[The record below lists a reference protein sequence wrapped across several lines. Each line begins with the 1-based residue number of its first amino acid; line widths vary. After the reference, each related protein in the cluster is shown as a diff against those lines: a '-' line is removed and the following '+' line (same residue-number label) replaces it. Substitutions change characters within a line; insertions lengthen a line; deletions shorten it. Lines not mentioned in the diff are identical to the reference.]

1 MAAPNVGELI
11 ASTWPRLVTDKP
23 EDQVFGDRWLFD
35 QFTTKNGGLKK
46 LDGGSP
52 IEVSVEYA
60 TNTTF
65 RSYADMETLDIQ
77 RIDVFDAAQ
86 YEWKEHSGTITYS
99 LIEEFKNSGEGRKFD
114 RIAGRLENAISSHKD
129 DISTAMYG
137 TVASNSKNINGLQDL
152 VPDDPTTGTVG
163 LINRATFTFWRSKQ
177 ITDGGASFSTLRAN
191 MRTMY
196 NNCSKGMAGEHPT
209 VIVTDQT
216 SFEGYESLLT
226 ANERFTDK
234 TSGDAGYKNEAL
246 KFKGAKIGYDEDCG
260 AGRMYFLNPKF
271 IYVCV
276 AKGVWVSLSK
286 ELEPVNQNARVRK
299 VLSFLQFITK
309 QPRRTGVITSI
320 A

>member
-1 MAAPNVGELI
+1 MANPNVGELI

-23 EDQVFGDRWLFD
+23 EDQVFGDRWMFD

-46 LDGGSP
+46 VDGGSP
-52 IEVSVEYA
+52 IEISVEYA

-65 RSYADMETLDIQ
+65 RSYSDMEVLDIA

-129 DISTAMYG
+129 DLSTAMFG
-137 TVASNSKNINGLQDL
+137 TVSSNSKNINGLQDL

-163 LINRATFTFWRSKQ
+163 SINRATFSFWRSKQ
-177 ITDGGASFSTLRAN
+177 ITDTGASFSTLRAN

-196 NNCSKGMAGEHPT
+196 NNVSKGMAGDHPT
-209 VIVTDQT
+209 VLVTDQT

-226 ANERFTDK
+226 TNERFTDK

-246 KFKGAKIGYDEDCG
+246 KFKGAKIGFDEDCK
-260 AGRMYFLNPKF
+260 AANMYFLNPKF
-271 IYVCV
+271 LMLYV
-276 AKGVWVSLSK
+276 AKSYFMSLSK
-286 ELEPVNQNARVRK
+286 ELEPVNQNTRVRK
-299 VLSFLQFITK
+299 VITFAQFVTK